1 LLCVWNKTPIF
12 AKKVS
17 MNTTSIDYND
27 TTFPWSLLDNLS
39 DKMKIA
45 IINRLSDALLHPKYS
60 AKAAETDDS
69 GIVGLWSDALPDD
82 FDLMKLR
89 KANHKIVEL

>member
-1 LLCVWNKTPIF
+1 
-12 AKKVS
+12 
-17 MNTTSIDYND
+17 MNTASIDYND

-45 IINRLSDALLHPKYS
+45 IINRLSDTLLHPKAS
-60 AKAAETDDS
+60 AKASDTDDS

-82 FDLMKLR
+82 FDLSKLR
-89 KANHKIVEL
+89 KANHKIIEL